1 MINNINYQRI
11 FEDLNGNAREGA
23 GFTERFYELPQE
35 QRQLVEDIIDA
46 TYQQAVEDMLDP
58 EVITDTMVLAGEM
71 GTQLYNFANML
82 KNYVSDADHAGDTTP

>member
-11 FEDLNGNAREGA
+11 FEDLSGNAREGA
-23 GFTERFYELPQE
+23 GFTDRFYELPQE

-58 EVITDTMVLAGEM
+58 EVLTETMVLAGEM
-71 GTQLYNFANML
+71 GTQLYSFANML
-82 KNYVSDADHAGDTTP
+82 KNYVSNTDQDGNSST